1 MQFSFQTLLYFSE
14 CHHKILP
21 IRATQKYII
30 HVHCLVAQQ
39 SDLDQAVSPSLKAIP
54 YRQLHHRNTF
64 DIYILTIRLH
74 LCKFLNTPSESQ
86 DLSVLLLSPLRT
98 HCVTKSGC
106 PVLVRQFCTRAGCF
120 SACRISFRCCP
131 AKYGIPRIIIQSDE
145 PRCSSCRYRAN
156 CSDWQSATRHSTCS
170 SGCRATGTPRIP

>member
-1 MQFSFQTLLYFSE
+1 MSGKQ
-14 CHHKILP
+14 IP
-21 IRATQKYII
+21 YIPAFP
-30 HVHCLVAQQ
+30 L
-39 SDLDQAVSPSLKAIP
+39 SLKAIP
-54 YRQLHHRNTF
+54 YRQLHHRNIF

-145 PRCSSCRYRAN
+145 PRSPNAETEPTEQTGKPQPGNRPAPQGAERQELPGYRK
-156 CSDWQSATRHSTCS
+156 SLYHTFISYKKL
-170 SGCRATGTPRIP
+170 

>member
-1 MQFSFQTLLYFSE
+1 MSGKQ
-14 CHHKILP
+14 IP
-21 IRATQKYII
+21 YIPAFP
-30 HVHCLVAQQ
+30 L
-39 SDLDQAVSPSLKAIP
+39 SLKAIP

-86 DLSVLLLSPLRT
+86 DLSVLLLSPLRI

>member
-1 MQFSFQTLLYFSE
+1 MSGKQ
-14 CHHKILP
+14 IP
-21 IRATQKYII
+21 YIPAFP
-30 HVHCLVAQQ
+30 L
-39 SDLDQAVSPSLKAIP
+39 SLKAIP
-54 YRQLHHRNTF
+54 YRQLHHRNIF

-98 HCVTKSGC
+98 HCVTKSGY

-145 PRCSSCRYRAN
+145 PRASSRDRAKG
-156 CSDWQSATRHSTCS
+156 SEGQSATRQTTSTT
-170 SGCRATGTPRIP
+170 GCRATGTPRIP

>member
-1 MQFSFQTLLYFSE
+1 MSGKQ
-14 CHHKILP
+14 IP
-21 IRATQKYII
+21 YIPAFP
-30 HVHCLVAQQ
+30 L
-39 SDLDQAVSPSLKAIP
+39 SLKAIP
-54 YRQLHHRNTF
+54 YRQLHHRNIF

-131 AKYGIPRIIIQSDE
+131 AKYGIPRIIIQIGNPQPGIRPVPQVAE
-145 PRCSSCRYRAN
+145 RQELPGYRK
-156 CSDWQSATRHSTCS
+156 SLYHTFISYKKIIRGDPLFGATPPNS
-170 SGCRATGTPRIP
+170 PP

>member
-1 MQFSFQTLLYFSE
+1 MSGKQ
-14 CHHKILP
+14 IP
-21 IRATQKYII
+21 YIPAFP
-30 HVHCLVAQQ
+30 L
-39 SDLDQAVSPSLKAIP
+39 SLKAIP
-54 YRQLHHRNTF
+54 YRQLHHRNIF

-145 PRCSSCRYRAN
+145 PRCTRGRHRAKGPER
-156 CSDWQSATRHSTCS
+156 QPATRQATRSTGS
-170 SGCRATGTPRIP
+170 RATGTPRIP

>member
-1 MQFSFQTLLYFSE
+1 MSGKQ
-14 CHHKILP
+14 IP
-21 IRATQKYII
+21 YIPAFP
-30 HVHCLVAQQ
+30 L
-39 SDLDQAVSPSLKAIP
+39 SLKAIP
-54 YRQLHHRNTF
+54 YRQLHHRNIF

-98 HCVTKSGC
+98 HCVTKSGY

-131 AKYGIPRIIIQSDE
+131 AKYGIPRIIIQKDE
-145 PRCSSCRYRAN
+145 PRRTSSRNRAN
-156 CSDWQSATRHSTCS
+156 SSEWQPATRQATRAT
-170 SGCRATGTPRIP
+170 GRRATGTPRIP